1 VTAKGKGKL
10 IHTLN
15 ALYDSTSSRTLAD
28 WAQDPGIGETRRAP
42 RYAKDKFALA
52 TGITP
57 PLSPAIAAL
66 LHELHALAAG
76 DPLADVMPVTALHFT
91 FLAVTDAIY
100 ATPQPSQEL
109 THLTERFNDI
119 APMTVTIRDLR
130 LVALPDQ
137 LLLAGIPD
145 AASLAQR
152 QRFAEALLASPWKS
166 ALTQRYGNTPLPPP
180 FWHSTLVRYEASRLP
195 PRFREFF
202 TRQQASR
209 FGDVRAPLMLAMVN
223 YNWSHK
229 WIVGSGHSEQREQ

>member
-1 VTAKGKGKL
+1 M

-28 WAQDPGIGETRRAP
+28 WAQEPGIGETRHAP

-100 ATPQPSQEL
+100 ATPQSPQDL

-119 APMTVTIRDLR
+119 TPLTVTIHDLR

-152 QRFAEALLASPWKS
+152 QRFAEALLTSPWKS

-229 WIVGSGHSEQREQ
+229 WIVGSDHSEQREE

>member
-1 VTAKGKGKL
+1 M
-10 IHTLN
+10 IDTLN
-15 ALYDSTSSRTLAD
+15 ALYDSTSSRTLAAWQQHPD
-28 WAQDPGIGETRRAP
+28 IGERRRAP

-66 LHELHALAAG
+66 LQELHELAAG
-76 DPLADVMPVTALHFT
+76 DPLADVMPATALHFT

-100 ATPQPSQEL
+100 ATPQPPQEIPCL
-109 THLTERFNDI
+109 TALFNDI
-119 APMTVTIRDLR
+119 TPLTVTIRDLR

-166 ALTQRYGNTPLPPP
+166 ALTRRYGNTPLPPP

-202 TRQQASR
+202 ARQHTSR
-209 FGDVRAPLMLAMVN
+209 FGEVRAPLMLAMVN

-229 WIVGSGHSEQREQ
+229 GIVGTGHSEQGKQ